1 MGKALRVERRAF
13 AEALKQ
19 MRSWNRGKHAWV
31 EGDMREVTEMWTGA
45 RSPRPEVLEATGR
58 SSDFII
64 EPGCDLLQIL
74 FIHLIHFC

>member
-1 MGKALRVERRAF
+1 
-13 AEALKQ
+13 

-31 EGDMREVTEMWTGA
+31 DGDMREVTEMWMGA

-58 SSDFII
+58 SLDFII

-74 FIHLIHFC
+74 LIHLIHFC